1 MVEGK
6 HLVGGAGVDIETVF
20 EAGEKVCSA
29 G

>member
-6 HLVGGAGVDIETVF
+6 RLVGGAGVDIKTVF